1 MRRLRSACQSAHRG
15 ETVELE
21 RIVARMRSKW
31 GMKYKE
37 IANVFI
43 KVKAVEDA
51 HEFEDLMQEVE
62 YQNQWRQ

>member
-1 MRRLRSACQSAHRG
+1 MGRLRSACQSAHRG
-15 ETVELE
+15 ETVELD
-21 RIVARMRSKW
+21 RIVGRMMLKW

-62 YQNQWRQ
+62 YHKQWRQ